1 MNAAAPAGWR
11 LEVTEDMRK
20 GKITEMYIELLR
32 LSGENDRQ
40 KVWQSAAKFELTL
53 WTQSVDKATYWT
65 KLEKKVAALKKKPQ
79 PGTVAPPLPAAPQQ
93 VSSAPSI
100 PHQQQ
105 HQQAPSIQ
113 TQAQYSSQMG
123 ANSMQFNQAMLMQQA
138 EMLKKQQEQHQLAAL
153 NHARQQQAQAQAQ
166 AQAAA
171 QAKAAADKQQLQE
184 QQRLHALNLA
194 RQQQQQQLATARAA
208 AAAAAPVSVP
218 TPPMAG
224 HTQVLHQLQQQF
236 QQQKQAVLTTQH
248 NELQRLRQAQLLE
261 QNHLANLHSTQDTPP
276 DLRRLQ
282 LTQLQQQHLVAQN
295 KLAHEHKAKTDEL
308 MRRHQQILTSKL
320 TPAGGAAVQ
329 VPAAHADAA
338 AAAQARAR
346 ALSRLQATTQQGPPP
361 AAAATT
367 TAIPS
372 SAAPSPDAYG
382 EKLKQV
388 KAKYWNDLEIA
399 QREFTRIAA
408 QKPPAGAAAQQT
420 IQNQERVKVFLQNL
434 KRIMTLLAQD
444 PAKATTNNVDML
456 IKVEQH
462 IERQVIPA
470 LLRVKSDKSKKEEV
484 KVDMTKQPTSTAK
497 TAAEAQRQ
505 STAQQTAVQADA
517 VRQARELQLKKAE
530 QLKAEH
536 IARAQAAAAA
546 AASLKAERKDAESK
560 ALAAT
565 LQLQNNKDMVLSP
578 NQRAALEEQAARL
591 TVQAKDLIAQQ
602 AHVTSPTSRAVIGQT
617 AIMCTQ
623 EVARIAE
630 HLAQSKAAQA
640 RGATGPKFASI
651 VDTSSTSSAT
661 DRLLLAVKTY
671 ARDKPEVLTQAAPVF
686 LELSVAIG
694 ATVTTSHV

>member
-93 VSSAPSI
+93 
-100 PHQQQ
+100 
-105 HQQAPSIQ
+105 
-113 TQAQYSSQMG
+113 
-123 ANSMQFNQAMLMQQA
+123 
-138 EMLKKQQEQHQLAAL
+138 
-153 NHARQQQAQAQAQ
+153 
-166 AQAAA
+166 
-171 QAKAAADKQQLQE
+171 
-184 QQRLHALNLA
+184 
-194 RQQQQQQLATARAA
+194 
-208 AAAAAPVSVP
+208 
-218 TPPMAG
+218 AG

-295 KLAHEHKAKTDEL
+295 KLSHEHKAKTDEL

-346 ALSRLQATTQQGPPP
+346 ALSRLQATSQQQQQGPPP

-372 SAAPSPDAYG
+372 STAPSPDAYG

-444 PAKATTNNVDML
+444 PTKATTNNVDML

-505 STAQQTAVQADA
+505 STAQQTAAQADA

-536 IARAQAAAAA
+536 VARAQAAAAA

-565 LQLQNNKDMVLSP
+565 LQLQSNKDMVLSP
-578 NQRAALEEQAARL
+578 SQRTALEEQAARL

-602 AHVTSPTSRAVIGQT
+602 VHVTSPTSRAVIGQT

>member
-105 HQQAPSIQ
+105 QHQQAPSIQ

-194 RQQQQQQLATARAA
+194 RQQQLATARAA
-208 AAAAAPVSVP
+208 AAAAPAPVP

-295 KLAHEHKAKTDEL
+295 KLSHEHKAKTDEL

-346 ALSRLQATTQQGPPP
+346 ALSRLQATSQQQQQGPPP

-372 SAAPSPDAYG
+372 STAPSPDAYG

-444 PAKATTNNVDML
+444 PTKATTNNVDML

-470 LLRVKSDKSKKEEV
+470 LLRVKSDKSKKE
-484 KVDMTKQPTSTAK
+484 
-497 TAAEAQRQ
+497 
-505 STAQQTAVQADA
+505 
-517 VRQARELQLKKAE
+517 
-530 QLKAEH
+530 
-536 IARAQAAAAA
+536 
-546 AASLKAERKDAESK
+546 
-560 ALAAT
+560 
-565 LQLQNNKDMVLSP
+565 
-578 NQRAALEEQAARL
+578 
-591 TVQAKDLIAQQ
+591 
-602 AHVTSPTSRAVIGQT
+602 
-617 AIMCTQ
+617 
-623 EVARIAE
+623 
-630 HLAQSKAAQA
+630 
-640 RGATGPKFASI
+640 
-651 VDTSSTSSAT
+651 
-661 DRLLLAVKTY
+661 
-671 ARDKPEVLTQAAPVF
+671 
-686 LELSVAIG
+686 
-694 ATVTTSHV
+694 